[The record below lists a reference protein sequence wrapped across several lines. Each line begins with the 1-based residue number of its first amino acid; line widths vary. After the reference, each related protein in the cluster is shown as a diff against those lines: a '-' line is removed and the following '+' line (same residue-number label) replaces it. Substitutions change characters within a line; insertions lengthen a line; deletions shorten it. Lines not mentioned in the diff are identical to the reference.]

1 MVSSIAPQPGFTSFK
16 SSIVNS
22 SSQQS
27 IPARFSSSRKGLQ
40 YSPTEA
46 IEDIPA
52 CSRFSPIQPTKDIRN
67 DAVKSPHFPSEF
79 PLQFQPKKMK
89 RKFSLFPPF
98 PKQEPSRFFSQVLPF
113 PQKLPNRRKPTRFQ
127 ALQPFLEESQEA
139 SRSSSQSISS
149 SKSSPQVALSNIP
162 KSATSS
168 LKSHHKMCNRLLPK
182 IYSESTVCRDER
194 RPVRRSRI
202 SGPSSLF
209 QDSKRRVGETLST
222 FIRSRSLLDFFTSYT
237 SGDFGSVSMENDGV
251 TKIMGMGDICLK
263 TGIRSRDVVFLEN
276 QTIKDFEKV
285 EKLKSV
291 SRNYIDLGQVPPTMM
306 NDDNRKYVQED
317 DGDTVDEHTP
327 DNDVP
332 DEHAEQASPEL
343 LADLS

>member
-1 MVSSIAPQPGFTSFK
+1 MCPSKNTHHVDPTVSSIAPQPSFTSFK

-67 DAVKSPHFPSEF
+67 DAVKSPRFPSGF

-209 QDSKRRVGETLST
+209 QDSKCRVGENLST
-222 FIRSRSLLDFFTSYT
+222 FIRSRSLL
-237 SGDFGSVSMENDGV
+237 V
-251 TKIMGMGDICLK
+251 IM
-263 TGIRSRDVVFLEN
+263 
-276 QTIKDFEKV
+276 
-285 EKLKSV
+285 
-291 SRNYIDLGQVPPTMM
+291 
-306 NDDNRKYVQED
+306 
-317 DGDTVDEHTP
+317 
-327 DNDVP
+327 
-332 DEHAEQASPEL
+332 
-343 LADLS
+343 